1 MDATTWKAIEVSS
14 KIMSSHGTWV
24 GLLTLALG
32 LFVGNGW
39 QRRIQDRL
47 KSSFRKELF
56 GKIETGKQVNDAL
69 DNLLFELNC
78 ERATVFQYH
87 NGNQNAVGVHFDRCS
102 NTHERVRVGI
112 SPLMNTLQSLPNS
125 FFASWNTEMMTMK
138 EIHCPDLE
146 TLRETDFG
154 LYQFL
159 AEQGVCSFYL
169 VGIFS
174 FDGDP
179 VGFVGIHY
187 CRQIRDLSPEE
198 LDRLRATSLKI
209 CGLVLAGKGDEK

>member
-1 MDATTWKAIEVSS
+1 MDVTTWKAIEVSS
-14 KIMSSHGTWV
+14 KIMTSHGTWV
-24 GLLTLALG
+24 GLFTLALG
-32 LFVGNGW
+32 LFAGNGW
-39 QRRIQDRL
+39 QLRIQERL

-56 GKIETGKQVNDAL
+56 GKMETGKQINDAL
-69 DNLLFELNC
+69 DGLLIDLDC

-102 NTHERVRVGI
+102 NTHERVQVGA
-112 SPLMNTLQSLPNS
+112 SPLMTTLQSLPNS

-138 EIHCPDLE
+138 EIHCPELE

-159 AEQGVCSFYL
+159 AEQGVRSFYL

-187 CRQIRDLSPEE
+187 CRQTRDLTQEE

-209 CGLVLAGKGDEK
+209 CGLVLAGKGDA

>member
-1 MDATTWKAIEVSS
+1 MDATTLKAFEVAS
-14 KIMSSHGTWV
+14 KIATSHGTWMGLVTLAV
-24 GLLTLALG
+24 GLFAGSNFQTRLQG
-32 LFVGNGW
+32 
-39 QRRIQDRL
+39 RIRDR
-47 KSSFRKELF
+47 FRKELF
-56 GKIETGKQVNDAL
+56 GKMETGKQINDAL
-69 DNLLFELNC
+69 DNLLYELDC
-78 ERATVFQYH
+78 DRATVFQYH

-102 NTHERVRVGI
+102 NTHERVRVGV

-125 FFASWNTEMMTMK
+125 FFASWNTEMMKMK

-146 TLRETDFG
+146 TLRDTDFG

-159 AEQGVCSFYL
+159 GEQGVRSFYL

-187 CRQIRDLSPEE
+187 CRRKRDLTSED
-198 LDRLRATSLKI
+198 LDRLRATSLKT
-209 CGLVLAGKGDEK
+209 CGLVLAGKGA